1 MLTAAVLLWFSGATF
16 AAQKVVLVLGDSL
29 SAGYGLP
36 TGQGW
41 VDLLARRLAKEAP
54 GWRVVNAS
62 ISGET
67 TLGGLTRLPPL
78 LERHRP
84 DVVVVEL
91 GANDGLRG
99 MEIAQARTNL
109 ERIVSAGKAA
119 GAQHVVI
126 GMRIP
131 PNYGPRYTEQFHGMF
146 GEVARATGSVHVPF
160 LFEGFAQD
168 RKMFQDDGIHPLP
181 SAQPLML
188 DTVWKG
194 LAPLLEV
201 GPAKPPRKRSP

>member
-1 MLTAAVLLWFSGATF
+1 M
-16 AAQKVVLVLGDSL
+16 LVLGDSL

-99 MEIAQARTNL
+99 MEIALARTNL

-119 GAQHVVI
+119 GAQHLVI

-168 RKMFQDDGIHPLP
+168 RKMFQEDGIHPLS
-181 SAQPLML
+181 SAQLRML

>member
-1 MLTAAVLLWFSGATF
+1 M
-16 AAQKVVLVLGDSL
+16 LGDSL

-36 TGQGW
+36 AGQGW
-41 VDLLARRLAKEAP
+41 VDLLSRRLAGAAP

-67 TLGGLTRLPPL
+67 TLGGLTRLAPL

-84 DVVVVEL
+84 TVVIVEL

-99 MEIAQARTNL
+99 MDLAQARTNL

-119 GAQHVVI
+119 GAQHVIV

-146 GEVARATGSVHVPF
+146 GEVARGTGSVHVPF

-168 RKMFQDDGIHPLP
+168 RGMFQDDGIHPLP
-181 SAQPLML
+181 AAQPLML

-194 LAPLLEV
+194 LAPLLEAA
-201 GPAKPPRKRSP
+201 PAKPPRKRRP